1 MVVEKR
7 RYFFANTIAGVIHTL
22 GIPQKVKPEM
32 IKAIPATP
40 AYIAWMAIKVARMDV
55 HSAKQAEEAAKWTR
69 RVAQAMVASGFWSE
83 EYCRRLEQLDKEQH
97 FNQPVAT

>member
-22 GIPQKVKPEM
+22 GIPERVKPEM

-55 HSAKQAEEAAKWTR
+55 RSAKQAHEAARWTQ
-69 RVAQAMVASGFWSE
+69 RVAQAMVASGFWSVAHCE
-83 EYCRRLEQLDKEQH
+83 RLQLLDKEQH
-97 FNQPVAT
+97 YDQPVAA